1 MAASTLALILPSCK
15 FALTQESPS
24 SRPSCGLT
32 WSLHF
37 LGVLLS
43 TAKAP
48 TSPPFPFPSLVLSQV
63 LSSLLHQVLTKRA
76 GHGLPS
82 LELLCRGS
90 GTSLAE
96 GPQLPGASNI
106 TGVRGSCKFTLSQE
120 EEHRIRAIPWAHP
133 EPSFPDDPFLD
144 SHGSHEPILPVLL
157 PHPCPR
163 WEEKSKKGQR
173 QLLLGRTTLWFQQEE
188 VLNCSRK
195 I

>member
-24 SRPSCGLT
+24 SWPSCRLT

-37 LGVLLS
+37 LVILLF

-48 TSPPFPFPSLVLSQV
+48 TSPPFPSPSLVLSQV
-63 LSSLLHQVLTKRA
+63 LSSLLHQALTKSA

-82 LELLCRGS
+82 LELLCWGS
-90 GTSLAE
+90 GMSPVE

-120 EEHRIRAIPWAHP
+120 GKPQVRAILWAHTELP
-133 EPSFPDDPFLD
+133 FPGCPSLASQGPC
-144 SHGSHEPILPVLL
+144 EPILPVSIHNHSPGERRNKTSHTHTAGPVELQF
-157 PHPCPR
+157 
-163 WEEKSKKGQR
+163 G
-173 QLLLGRTTLWFQQEE
+173 QEE
-188 VLNCSRK
+188 VLSVSRK